1 MNGEKNLEEGICSF
15 PNCIFPSFLCTD
27 LIRVSIMTVFVHGVN
42 HGIFSINHGIFSI
55 LVLILLCM
63 PTMVVQS
70 IYSVEQL
77 AQDGG
82 RTRPECMMGGI
93 YNSQGN
99 ASIHGKGGETQHLP

>member
-1 MNGEKNLEEGICSF
+1 MMAFVYG
-15 PNCIFPSFLCTD
+15 
-27 LIRVSIMTVFVHGVN
+27 VSQ
-42 HGIFSINHGIFSI
+42 GIFSI

-70 IYSVEQL
+70 IYSVEHLGQG
-77 AQDGG
+77 GG

-99 ASIHGKGGETQHLP
+99 ASIHGKGGKTQYLPLTLKFDLEGRIFSNNNKKNCLILDF